1 MGSITI
7 EIPDDV
13 LLSAKLPRER
23 IKEELKK
30 ELALHL
36 YREGILS
43 FGAARKLAG
52 MEKLDFHFLLGQRK
66 ISRHYDL
73 EDYKKDLE
81 YIAKWEE

>member
-66 ISRHYDL
+66 IPRHYGL

-81 YIAKWEE
+81 YIAKWEK

>member
-13 LLSAKLPRER
+13 LLAAKLPRER

-43 FGAARKLAG
+43 FGAVRKLAG

-81 YIAKWEE
+81 YIAKWEK